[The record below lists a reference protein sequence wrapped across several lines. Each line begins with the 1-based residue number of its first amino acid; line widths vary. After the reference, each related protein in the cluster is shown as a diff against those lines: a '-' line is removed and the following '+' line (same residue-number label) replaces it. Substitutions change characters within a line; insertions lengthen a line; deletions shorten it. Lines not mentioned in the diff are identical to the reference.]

1 MQIFVCVRGSDL
13 EALMLDFILGY
24 IQSRLSARRRISK
37 HPKSAGCAGHT
48 LFAKH
53 VYVVFYN
60 AVESFEMLH
69 KLQKPICE
77 IRFFGLLAAA
87 IPFSDS
93 VRRADTIH
101 RREPYMHVG
110 PTPPRCRPIVTPT

>member
-1 MQIFVCVRGSDL
+1 MQIFVCVRSFDR

-37 HPKSAGCAGHT
+37 HPKSTGCAGHT

-53 VYVVFYN
+53 VCAVFYS
-60 AVESFEMLH
+60 AVEGPEKLH
-69 KLQKPICE
+69 KLQKPFCE

-87 IPFSDS
+87 RPFSDS
-93 VRRADTIH
+93 V
-101 RREPYMHVG
+101 
-110 PTPPRCRPIVTPT
+110 

>member
-1 MQIFVCVRGSDL
+1 MQIFVCVRSSDR

-37 HPKSAGCAGHT
+37 HPKSAGCAGHS

-53 VYVVFYN
+53 VCVLFYS

-69 KLQKPICE
+69 KLQKQFCE
-77 IRFFGLLAAA
+77 IQFFGLLATAK
-87 IPFSDS
+87 PFSDS
-93 VRRADTIH
+93 VRRLTFPD
-101 RREPYMHVG
+101 
-110 PTPPRCRPIVTPT
+110 PIRVEL